1 MFLNLNKIKEEKLK
15 TDILIIGCGTTAIY
29 IAEKLKQSNKKII
42 IVEKGN
48 LHNYQKKK
56 ITKRNENYLDHN
68 GFKKIYQLE

>member
-48 LHNYQKKK
+48 LHNYQ
-56 ITKRNENYLDHN
+56 ILNDPLYIS
-68 GFKKIYQLE
+68 FFCFS